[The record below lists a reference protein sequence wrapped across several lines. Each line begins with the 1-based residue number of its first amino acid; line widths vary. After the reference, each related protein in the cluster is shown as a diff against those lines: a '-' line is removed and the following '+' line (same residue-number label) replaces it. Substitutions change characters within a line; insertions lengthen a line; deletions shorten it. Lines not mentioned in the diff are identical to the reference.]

1 MTEIGHKKGE
11 NITGENTFY
20 LIVLFSIS
28 MLQMSG
34 MNISPA
40 LQKIASEFPNV
51 TEEAIQSLV
60 TLPSLFIVFASLYSD
75 YLARRISRKRTILL
89 GASVFVVAGILPMF
103 THSFQAIRI
112 SRMLIGVGT
121 GMMLPLN
128 TTLLFGLFSDE
139 KQRNTIIGWQS
150 CASALG
156 NVLATTLAGILAGI
170 HYRLTFLVHLLGL
183 LTLLSTLLWLPQ
195 DQPEQRQKS
204 LGIRLDLRKRLGEYL
219 SKINLRMLLWFL
231 IMFLYM
237 GYLNAFSTKISLLVE
252 TSGIGNS
259 AVSALGI
266 SLLTVGSFI
275 GGLFYGKVAQVL
287 KQYTFSAGALCSAL
301 GILLMALANHPPTVY
316 LSSVFTGLGLAVV
329 TPVILVNVVE
339 ASDADSRTFVIAVN
353 SAMSN
358 LGLSLSPFLTS
369 ATAVLFIGTAKT
381 IRDEYLVSA
390 IALCVMGVIALFCT
404 VMCAS
409 KRKRT
414 NS

>member
-11 NITGENTFY
+11 SITREKTFY

-34 MNISPA
+34 MNVSPA
-40 LQKIASEFPNV
+40 LQKIASEFPDV

-60 TLPSLFIVFASLYSD
+60 TLPSLFIVFASLCSD
-75 YLARRISRKRTILL
+75 YLARRISKKRTILL
-89 GASVFVVAGILPMF
+89 GSSIFVIAGILPMF
-103 THSFQAIRI
+103 THSFRVIRI
-112 SRMLIGVGT
+112 SRMLIGIGT
-121 GMMLPLN
+121 GIMLPLN
-128 TTLLFGLFSDE
+128 TTLLFGLFSDA

-195 DQPEQRQKS
+195 DQLEQRQKTF
-204 LGIRLDLRKRLGEYL
+204 GIRLDLRKRLKESL

-259 AVSALGI
+259 AVSALGV
-266 SLLTVGSFI
+266 SLLTAGSFI
-275 GGLFYGKVAQVL
+275 GGLFYGKIAHML
-287 KQYTFSAGALCSAL
+287 KQYTFSAGALGSAL
-301 GILLMALANHPPTVY
+301 GILLMALAHHPLTVY
-316 LSSVFTGLGLAVV
+316 LSSVFTGLGLSVV

-339 ASDADSRTFVIAVN
+339 ACEADSRTLVIAVN

-358 LGLSLSPFLTS
+358 LGLSLSPYLTS
-369 ATAVLFIGTAKT
+369 ATAVLFIGIEKT

-390 IALCVMGVIALFCT
+390 IALCVMGVIALLCT
-404 VMCAS
+404 AICTS
-409 KRKRT
+409 KRKKS